1 MKRPTNLLSR
11 ISSDGSDSDTPE
23 KCRSRRRRRI
33 HMRRMRIAS
42 VPRLPYSSPHFHPP
56 IPQHWL
62 PTPSSENPMPEFGCI
77 SIQGLAESMD
87 DAVSVKEGF
96 FRPDIVGGRTLHFFA
111 VYDGHGGSHVSK
123 LCKKLMHK
131 FMAEELTRVQISKAT
146 AANGGGCNC
155 SLTDT
160 KTKQENEEVAGAE
173 WEDLVRVAIQ
183 KSFKR
188 MDQAALS
195 TCALGCQPEPMDLVF
210 LGSAALVALVS
221 GDRVVVANCGDSR
234 AVLCRGGRPVPLL
247 PDDKPQRP
255 DEPERIRAAGGKL
268 IHQNGVRVYGILNMS
283 RSLGGDNLLKRV
295 TTSQPEISITERE
308 GGDECLI
315 LASDGIW
322 DVISDDLACRVAS
335 ACLREGSAATA
346 PRSRYSDHPIKDG
359 GAQVLFPSKS
369 HDAAA
374 AILCRLALARGS
386 HDNISVIVVDL
397 RRKAKG

>member
-1 MKRPTNLLSR
+1 ESIGNPTHSIVHNIDSPLCKMKRPTNLLSR

-42 VPRLPYSSPHFHPP
+42 VPRLPYSSPHFHLP

-87 DAVSVKEGF
+87 DAVSVKEEF
-96 FRPDIVGGRTLHFFA
+96 FRPDIVGGRTLHFFS
-111 VYDGHGGSHVSK
+111 VYDGHGGSHVVPLNFQIIDYIYTSTH
-123 LCKKLMHK
+123 MHY
-131 FMAEELTRVQISKAT
+131 LY
-146 AANGGGCNC
+146 
-155 SLTDT
+155 LTDT
-160 KTKQENEEVAGAE
+160 KTKQENEEVGGAE

-195 TCALGCQPEPMDLVF
+195 TCALGCQPESMDLVF

-234 AVLCRGGRPVPLL
+234 AVLCRDGRPVPPL

-255 DEPERIRAAGGKL
+255 DELERIRAAGGKL

-346 PRSRYSDHPIKDG
+346 PRSRYSDRAD
-359 GAQVLFPSKS
+359 QRR

-397 RRKAKG
+397 RRKAKGRS